1 MDERWAARIE
11 DDFKEL
17 RAEMKT
23 DWQALGV
30 QLSNVSSQLTRL
42 EVSLPMTYVIR
53 LDLTERLKAV
63 SDECDR
69 RDASNKAYIVRLE
82 ASIQKLVYV
91 IIGALIT
98 GSLALLS
105 EVLRL
110 LAHAP

>member
-11 DDFKEL
+11 TDIKDL
-17 RAEMKT
+17 RAEMK
-23 DWQALGV
+23 DEMQKFGV
-30 QLSNVSSQLTRL
+30 QLSSVGSQLTRL
-42 EVSLPMTYVIR
+42 EVSLPLTYVIR
-53 LDLTERLKAV
+53 IDLTERLKAV
-63 SDECDR
+63 TDECDR

-110 LAHAP
+110 LAHTP